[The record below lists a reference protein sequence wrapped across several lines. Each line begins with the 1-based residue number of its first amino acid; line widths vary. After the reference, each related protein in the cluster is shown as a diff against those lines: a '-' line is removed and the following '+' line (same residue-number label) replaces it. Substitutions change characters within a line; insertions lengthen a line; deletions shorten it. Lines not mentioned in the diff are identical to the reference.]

1 MQTISPEAQEIIQD
15 QQDLLKQCK
24 EELKAA
30 IHYDSVNDYI
40 AERLIKR
47 IDELEGCV
55 NGY

>member
-1 MQTISPEAQEIIQD
+1 MLTTEAQEIIQE

-24 EELKAA
+24 DELKAA
-30 IHYDSVNDYI
+30 ILYDSVNDYI
-40 AERLIKR
+40 AEKLIRK